1 MGGQPQQIGQLPAAL
16 IGHQGQG
23 AKPVQGR
30 KAGGIQLRIQ
40 QGRQGLLQ
48 QHHAGPLQG
57 LEHGLGCGQ
66 IPASVGIHLQLT
78 GAACLLAPLL
88 EGGSHPLQQ
97 GQVVVDASGAAQLE
111 LDASGRQL
119 QPPAL
124 EPRQDSLGRT

>member
-23 AKPVQGR
+23 AKPVQGC
-30 KAGGIQLRIQ
+30 KAGGIQLGIQ

-57 LEHGLGCGQ
+57 LEHGPGCGQ
-66 IPASVGIHLQLT
+66 IPAAVGIHLQLA
-78 GAACLLAPLL
+78 GAAGLLAPLL
-88 EGGSHPLQQ
+88 EGASHPLQQ
-97 GQVVVDASGAAQLE
+97 GQVVGDASGTAQLE
-111 LDASGRQL
+111 LDAGGRQL